1 MKIKGELKETVEKE
15 IEDGYY
21 QNNGS
26 YFKVCEGHITEITIM
41 ESYASIIIDGIF
53 AQDKLLAA
61 SQITEPVF
69 AEQLNKFLQKI

>member
-21 QNNGS
+21 QHNGS
-26 YFKVCEGHITEITIM
+26 CFKVCEGHITEITIM
-41 ESYASIIIDGIF
+41 ESYASIVIDGIF
-53 AQDKLLAA
+53 AQDKLLVA
-61 SQITEPVF
+61 SQIPESIF